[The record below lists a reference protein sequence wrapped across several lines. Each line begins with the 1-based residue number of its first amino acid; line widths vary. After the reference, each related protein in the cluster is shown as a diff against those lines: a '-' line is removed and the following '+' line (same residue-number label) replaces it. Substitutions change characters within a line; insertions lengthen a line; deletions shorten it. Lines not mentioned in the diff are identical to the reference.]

1 MERRQK
7 IIEILSR
14 VLAGE
19 ITPEAALKS
28 WPGEDKTDD
37 KLLRNAW
44 HTLYHYAVDDDIRA
58 KEPAYEL
65 RQRQAIE
72 EIVTALKQSL
82 AKMNQPK

>member
-1 MERRQK
+1 MIMERRQK
-7 IIEILSR
+7 IIEILSK

-19 ITPEAALKS
+19 ITPDQALKS

-37 KLLRNAW
+37 ILLRNAW
-44 HTLYHYAVDDDIRA
+44 HTLYHYAMDDDIRA
-58 KEPAYEL
+58 RDQAYAV

-82 AKMNQPK
+82 VGMK